1 MVLMS
6 LSQRISD
13 LAAAIGRQVK
23 TRISA
28 DHPGV
33 ARAWVSFGYVG
44 STTMVWAGFNVQ
56 SVTRSATGK
65 YRVTFATPMKDV
77 NYCWTAFARNSGSQ
91 TTLKVASARV
101 TAEAKTTEYV
111 EVICASQAG
120 TLSDTSEFN
129 LMVYR

>member
-1 MVLMS
+1 MN
-6 LSQRISD
+6 LSQSISD
-13 LAAAIGRQVK
+13 LASAIGRQIK

-28 DHPGV
+28 EHPGV

-44 STTMVWAGFNVQ
+44 STTMVWASFNVQ
-56 SVTRSATGK
+56 CVTRMAAGK
-65 YRVTFATPMKDV
+65 YRVSFATPMQDA

-91 TTLKVASARV
+91 STLKVASARV
-101 TAEAKTTEYV
+101 TAESKTADYV

-120 TLSDTSEFN
+120 TLSDTSELN

>member
-1 MVLMS
+1 MS

-13 LAAAIGRQVK
+13 LASAIGRQIK

-44 STTMVWAGFNVQ
+44 STTMVWSNFNVQ
-56 SVTRSATGK
+56 SVTRMAAGK
-65 YRVTFATPMKDV
+65 YRVTFATPMVDA
-77 NYCWTAFARNSGSQ
+77 NYCWSAFVRNSGSQ
-91 TTLKVASARV
+91 STLKVASARV
-101 TAEAKTTEYV
+101 SAEVKTVDYV

>member
-1 MVLMS
+1 MS
-6 LSQRISD
+6 LSQRIAD
-13 LAAAIGRQVK
+13 LAGAIGRQVK

-44 STTMVWAGFNVQ
+44 SATVILASFNVQ
-56 SVTRSATGK
+56 SVTRSAAGK
-65 YRVTFATPMKDV
+65 YRVTFATPMKDA
-77 NYCWTAFARNSGSQ
+77 NYCWSAFARNAGSQ

-101 TAEAKTTEYV
+101 TAEVKTTDYV

-120 TLSDTSEFN
+120 TLSDTSELN

>member
-44 STTMVWAGFNVQ
+44 NRTVILSSFNVQ
-56 SVTRSATGK
+56 SVARDSTGK
-65 YRVTFATPMKDV
+65 YRVTFATPMKDA
-77 NYCWTAFARNSGSQ
+77 NYCWSAFARNSGSQ
-91 TTLKVASARV
+91 STLKVVSARIN
-101 TAEAKTTEYV
+101 AEAKTDDYV
-111 EVICASQAG
+111 EVICSSQSG
-120 TLSDTSEFN
+120 TLSDTTELN
-129 LMVYR
+129 LVVYR